1 MFKSK
6 TVFRTFLFLF
16 VFASFFYVNKNTSE
30 AYAFENKTTISS
42 KFQGNEYQLMIPA
55 NSGAVSIPSN
65 DGTKVASKY
74 ASYDGNAVPGFGG
87 TKGDV
92 YKLKPSLCDSEIHAV
107 TITYKNGARSTWLDS
122 DGNYKY
128 LDVTIKYWITANNK
142 VTYNEAYWR
151 AGKENKDP
159 DTNLLNRRV
168 TKQCKYY
175 ITNDGHLFIQNGGK
189 FEYRSMIIDSN
200 GHHKVSGVKT
210 TALVTGQIRCKVTLS
225 SSANVVL
232 SMEDIDTNEWVKF
245 TGLNDNYYLDAERDK
260 SGCTHLYYDSDS
272 GVTATKSSGEQG
284 ECIYT
289 NNHRICGYGTNV
301 RSFNIYYKTDSRGTK
316 IGSGLELSKVTY
328 NFKVN
333 NCSKNNTNFKQYVPS
348 MSFSYPYQKG
358 QSNRSATVSTSKAEI
373 LVAVDTEVRSDWV
386 TQLTKQG
393 SYVISDS
400 NYLYTTSERL
410 DVPYTYQFDQIK
422 ASNDKKH
429 ITITIDIKGRYYVD
443 LNQGDN
449 GSTKPNANTTLCF
462 RYGGTRNP
470 IKIQD
475 YFYKNVKLTEK
486 DNRGFFNTNE
496 KTKSAS
502 PNCWSVS
509 TGGTVVNNSRATQ
522 NQTPEGRV
530 TWTALWNNVTFTFSN
545 PTRTGWNFDGWYNN
559 ASFQTKYGDGGANY
573 TVANSFEAYAKWTP
587 HTYYV
592 QYNGNKPSNASNNVE
607 NVPSTQ
613 TFTYDTSGNLA
624 NTTPTLKGW
633 IFEGWNTNAN
643 GTGTNYSSGQVVNN
657 LTTINGGTVTLYA
670 KWKPI
675 TYYVIYNG
683 NKPSNASSNVGNI
696 PSTQTFTYDTSGSL
710 TNSKP
715 MLLGWI
721 FKGWNTRTDGTG
733 TNYSSGQVVSNLTTT
748 NGANINL
755 YAIWTPITYYVTYNG
770 NKPTR
775 ASNNVANIPTKQ
787 TCYYD
792 YVYHVQ
798 SGATLKGWTFKGW
811 NTKADGS
818 GMYVYAND
826 QIKNW
831 STTNGANIN
840 LYAIWSENH
849 YTIKF
854 DSNYGTPNNISD
866 IYTLY
871 EDAIRLP
878 SFPSRTDYDELGW
891 QILSGADT
899 TEGFTNS
906 TVTDPKVNTTS
917 TRYREGA
924 SLKKLTSTNNDVVQ
938 FCMIWKHDTPTPMLY
953 EYNQRLA
960 NGSTVK
966 VNYNVNGYY
975 TAKNYAYVNTTNP
988 NVPMQNK
995 WTFFQR
1001 NWYNIK
1007 NYGVSSSKGL
1017 QTNNNISIKTTY
1029 GTYREQT
1036 ALFNDKFSM
1045 TGDSNYVVKA
1055 YITYV
1060 DTWKDKRTT
1069 VSKEYTQYGYP
1080 LTMQGDNTAPTLEL
1094 TSNGSTVITGESV
1107 TDALNS
1113 LIALDTT
1120 NMFDYNVKLDGF
1132 EHQNNASGINTT
1144 NSFVKIVNKDNQKS
1158 AILTFDDT
1166 ELIGTYR
1173 IRRQN
1178 FNSVNIADRVND
1190 GGTGVNNLFNGDF
1203 TFVIHLEDNV
1213 GNVYEYTDSS
1223 GNFSMETEI
1232 TSYTYNETNRD
1243 TDGLPL
1249 FKKGESV
1256 NLHVKVT
1263 GYPSA
1268 VKITFPSEWY
1278 TKDYPIYLYYGDL
1291 EDFDVDS
1298 LKPITSNVV
1307 YLTNLTSTD
1316 TGNWEKDFVFVLP
1329 LYANANKEDILVTAY
1344 KGNMSGVTIKD
1355 AYEIEGDLDNEVT
1368 TNKDTVDTNVKV
1380 LQRHNYFHISSE
1392 GILDDFYTRIQ
1403 KTY

>member
-1 MFKSK
+1 MNKK
-6 TVFRTFLFLF
+6 VQKNLLRVFLF
-16 VFASFFYVNKNTSE
+16 VFVFTGVFSVRNTTAEASTTLPSCARNTSVKCITTKWNGDEYELLLTDDIGTVSSYGNKATAIKGKGKNNKEKE
-30 AYAFENKTTISS
+30 ADREKKVREFASGYHSNWTYLKI
-42 KFQGNEYQLMIPA
+42 NNA
-55 NSGAVSIPSN
+55 NCNSEA
-65 DGTKVASKY
+65 
-74 ASYDGNAVPGFGG
+74 NA
-87 TKGDV
+87 
-92 YKLKPSLCDSEIHAV
+92 I
-107 TITYKNGARSTWLDS
+107 TITYPKGLRSTFCDKN
-122 DGNYKY
+122 GNYKY
-128 LDVTIKYWITANNK
+128 LPATVKIWVTETNSAPVWISNTGAVWIHGANYSQVIFK
-142 VTYNEAYWR
+142 IT
-151 AGKENKDP
+151 
-159 DTNLLNRRV
+159 T
-168 TKQCKYY
+168 TK
-175 ITNDGHLFIQNGGK
+175 
-189 FEYRSMIIDSN
+189 S
-200 GHHKVSGVKT
+200 VK
-210 TALVTGQIRCKVTLS
+210 LI
-225 SSANVVL
+225 SAFK
-232 SMEDIDTNEWVKF
+232 DIDTEEF
-245 TGLNDNYYLDAERDK
+245 LAYMDGFDGNYYYSNSAYDK
-260 SGCTHLYYDSDS
+260 DTDHTGGLHCDLTFLGAVGKQMTQDSINNGCGEPDSHIVCGHSNGKQSTYQISYIAKDRGGKIGESILSKMVKYSMSYDVNGISM
-272 GVTATKSSGEQG
+272 
-284 ECIYT
+284 
-289 NNHRICGYGTNV
+289 NNTNV
-301 RSFNIYYKTDSRGTK
+301 DVSSYMTNVAVVVTNTDGDRTTLTLTPTSPVVAYPKRVDEK
-316 IGSGLELSKVTY
+316 ISKVT
-328 NFKVN
+328 FGGATALKG
-333 NCSKNNTNFKQYVPS
+333 NNTPTIDNGNYAKTSSAQLNKKYTYTS
-348 MSFSYPYQKG
+348 SFSG
-358 QSNRSATVSTSKAEI
+358 SE
-373 LVAVDTEVRSDWV
+373 
-386 TQLTKQG
+386 QG
-393 SYVISDS
+393 
-400 NYLYTTSERL
+400 N
-410 DVPYTYQFDQIK
+410 IK
-422 ASNDKKH
+422 ATYH
-429 ITITIDIKGRYYVD
+429 IKGRYYVD
-443 LNQGDN
+443 LNAGN
-449 GSTKPNANTTLCF
+449 NATTKSGVNTTLCF

-475 YFYKNVKLTEK
+475 YFYKTVKLTEK

-509 TGGTVVNNSRATQ
+509 TGGTVANSSKAKQ

-592 QYNGNKPSNASNNVE
+592 QYNGNKPSNASSNVE
-607 NVPSTQ
+607 N
-613 TFTYDTSGNLA
+613 
-624 NTTPTLKGW
+624 
-633 IFEGWNTNAN
+633 
-643 GTGTNYSSGQVVNN
+643 
-657 LTTINGGTVTLYA
+657 
-670 KWKPI
+670 
-675 TYYVIYNG
+675 
-683 NKPSNASSNVGNI
+683 I
-696 PSTQTFTYDTSGSL
+696 PPTQTFTYDTSGSL

-721 FKGWNTRTDGTG
+721 FKGWNTRADGTG

-906 TVTDPKVNTTS
+906 TVTDPKVNTAS

-924 SLKKLTSTNNDVVQ
+924 SLKKLTSTNNGVVQ

-1178 FNSVNIADRVND
+1178 FNNVNIADRVND